1 MRKVGG
7 VLLAVAMVLPVGL
20 AASPAGAAGGTT
32 CKANTGV
39 STFKPA
45 LPIQKSKA
53 TVNSTTTGTG
63 KITGCTGGGVTGGT
77 FKSVFKYAAYN
88 CAKLL
93 SYNPT
98 PRVGTITTTWSN
110 HQTST
115 GSLTLH
121 AIKGNLTKVNVTGTI
136 ASGQFKG
143 LKLTTSFTFGL
154 VTKGGCV
161 TAPLATVSIKS
172 ASLIVIK

>member
-7 VLLAVAMVLPVGL
+7 MLLAVAMLLPVGL

-32 CKANTGV
+32 CKANVGS

-45 LPIQKSKA
+45 LPPLSSKA
-53 TVNSTTTGTG
+53 TVNSTTAGVGT
-63 KITGCTGGGVTGGT
+63 ITGCSGGGVTGGT
-77 FKSVFKYAAYN
+77 FKSLFKYTAYN
-88 CAKLL
+88 CTKLL
-93 SYNPT
+93 AYNPT

-121 AIKGNLTKVNVTGTI
+121 AIKGNITKVNVTGTI
-136 ASGQFKG
+136 SAGLFKG

-154 VTKGGCV
+154 ATTGGCTKVALAKV
-161 TAPLATVSIKS
+161 TIKS
-172 ASLIVIK
+172 ASPIVIK